1 MAARPPLP
9 RGLALGIAFTAS
21 SLSAATGVGAQQED
35 FVAVVQ
41 QDGASMIAR
50 LVGCGP
56 ACMVMRFDDGVG
68 QTMFIDVRMF
78 EGGVMDGHF
87 SFVNHG
93 DRAVDVLPFSD
104 PALADYVFGAQAAQP
119 GQTGNFFQ
127 DLVSSLFSTS
137 NVTPTGEW
145 ETFAVENLE
154 SGETLE
160 LEAERHTFE
169 FQYEMEMLPGL
180 AQMTPEQRQQMPDIK
195 LGMTMEGET
204 WVAPGAPGAAQVS
217 RFYAAMG
224 AAMKQFVLSLSGEE
238 GQQGQQA
245 DMTAAMVAAMAAIAE
260 KGLPLRT
267 RTKMEMKPVVGGAG
281 GAMAAMIVKMIPVPD
296 LADST
301 SEVTGLGLGEVAR
314 GPLPSGYPATMN
326 WGWGAGWSAD
336 AAYDPEG
343 YQVRHIAAAGAGGGA
358 SH

>member
-1 MAARPPLP
+1 MAARPSLP

-21 SLSAATGVGAQQED
+21 SLSASPAAGAQQED

-41 QDGASMIAR
+41 QDGAPMIAR

-78 EGGVMDGHF
+78 EGGVMDGNF

-104 PALADYVFGAQAAQP
+104 PALADYLLGAQARQAAVP
-119 GQTGNFFQ
+119 QTGISFI
-127 DLVSSLFSTS
+127 DKLFSTAH
-137 NVTPTGEW
+137 VTPTGEW
-145 ETFAVENLE
+145 ETFTVEDLDSKE
-154 SGETLE
+154 MIE
-160 LEAERHTFE
+160 LEAQRHTFK

-180 AQMTPEQRQQMPDIK
+180 AQMSPEQRQQMPDIK

-204 WVAPGAPGAAQVS
+204 WVAADAPGADQVS
-217 RFYAAMG
+217 KFYAAMG
-224 AAMKQFVLSLSGEE
+224 AAMRQFVLSLPGAE
-238 GQQGQQA
+238 GQQSEQA
-245 DMTAAMVAAMAAIAE
+245 DMTAAAVAAMGMIAE
-260 KGLPLRT
+260 AGLPLRT
-267 RTKMEMKPVVGGAG
+267 TTSTEMKPVAGGTG
-281 GAMAAMIVKMIPVPD
+281 GAMAEMFLRAMPIPDFP
-296 LADST
+296 AST
-301 SEVTGLGLGEVAR
+301 SEVTGIGLGEVAR
-314 GPLPSGYPATMN
+314 GPLPAGYPATMN
-326 WGWGAGWSAD
+326 WGWGSSWSAD

-343 YQVRHIAAAGAGGGA
+343 YQVRHIAAAEGGGGA

>member
-1 MAARPPLP
+1 MAARPSLP

-21 SLSAATGVGAQQED
+21 SLSASPVVGAQQED
-35 FVAVVQ
+35 FVAVVK
-41 QDGASMIAR
+41 QDGAPMIAR

-78 EGGVMDGHF
+78 EGGVMDGNF

-104 PALADYVFGAQAAQP
+104 PALADYLFGAQADQP

-127 DLVSSLFSTS
+127 DLVSALFSTS
-137 NVTPTGEW
+137 GVTPTDEW
-145 ETFAVENLE
+145 ETFTVEDLE

-169 FQYEMEMLPGL
+169 FHYEMEMLPGL
-180 AQMTPEQRQQMPDIK
+180 AQMPPEQRQQMPDIK
-195 LGMTMEGET
+195 LGMTMEGES

-224 AAMKQFVLSLSGEE
+224 AAMKQFVLSLSGGE

-267 RTKMEMKPVVGGAG
+267 RTKMEMKPVVGDGG
-281 GAMAAMIVKMIPVPD
+281 GAMAQMIVRMIPVPD

-301 SEVTGLGLGEVAR
+301 SEVTGIGLGEVAR
-314 GPLPSGYPATMN
+314 GPLPAGYPATMN
-326 WGWGAGWSAD
+326 WGWGSGWSAD
-336 AAYDPEG
+336 AAYDPQG
-343 YQVRHIAAAGAGGGA
+343 YQVRHIAAAEGGGGT
-358 SH
+358 SR